1 MNLGRIM
8 VIVGL
13 AGVAGLG
20 YAAYQG
26 WRGFGE
32 DDIQAHVLAALVPL
46 LVSVLAQ
53 SWICFYLVGT
63 RRLLVT
69 AAAARGQAVS
79 DLLVHLAGR
88 TLAPILV
95 GLAAGFATF
104 VLGAS
109 AYAGWAQPSWH
120 VAMFVFAV
128 VVQSWA
134 AVASWRALGAVETTL
149 GELEPESAR

>member
-32 DDIQAHVLAALVPL
+32 DIQAHVLAALVPL

-53 SWICFYLVGT
+53 SWICFYLIGT

-69 AAAARGQAVS
+69 AAAARGHVVS
-79 DLLVHLAGR
+79 DLLVHFAGR
-88 TLAPILV
+88 TLTPILV

-109 AYAGWAQPSWH
+109 AYAGWARPSWH

-134 AVASWRALGAVETTL
+134 AVVSWRALGAVETTL